1 MTLGPLQADTL
12 DLLTSLTERA
22 IWVRS
27 NCERNVVEVFDSVYQ
42 GTGAVGAV
50 YEPGTIWAGR

>member
-12 DLLTSLTERA
+12 DLLTSLSERA

-42 GTGAVGAV
+42 GTGAVH
-50 YEPGTIWAGR
+50 EPGAPSGRDGS

>member
-12 DLLTSLTERA
+12 DLLTSLSERA

-42 GTGAVGAV
+42 GTGAVHA
-50 YEPGTIWAGR
+50 PGTIWAGR

>member
-12 DLLTSLTERA
+12 DLLTSLSERA
-22 IWVRS
+22 IWVRG

-42 GTGAVGAV
+42 GTGAVH
-50 YEPGTIWAGR
+50 ELGTIWAGR

>member
-12 DLLTSLTERA
+12 DLLTSLSERA

-42 GTGAVGAV
+42 GTRCRA
-50 YEPGTIWAGR
+50 